1 MPYITLENDKLKV
14 TISSFGAEMQ
24 SLFGKADATE
34 YLWQGNPKFW
44 GRRAPHLFPIIGG
57 LKDGRFVYDSRS
69 YEMGNHGFARD
80 SEFAVEALSKTKAV
94 FTLCERKENY
104 PFDYLLSITYAL
116 KRNRLKITYTVKN
129 TGKRK
134 LYFSVGGHPAFACPI
149 NPALKYSDYFIEFE
163 KEENPEQPLIQ
174 NDLVDGHRIL
184 PIRNRRI
191 SLLNSLFTRDALV
204 IERPNSKKFRLR
216 SAKDGRQIEMKIKN
230 FDFMAFWS
238 KPADGADFICFEP
251 WCGIDDKA
259 DGIRSLESK
268 WKIHCLKPGKT
279 FRCAYSITAT

>member
-1 MPYITLENDKLKV
+1 MPYITLETDELKV
-14 TISSFGAEMQ
+14 LISSFGAEMQ
-24 SLFGKADATE
+24 SLFGKSGSTE

-163 KEENPEQPLIQ
+163 KDTAFSLSETAGFPFSTHSSPGTRWLSSGRIQ
-174 NDLVDGHRIL
+174 
-184 PIRNRRI
+184 RN
-191 SLLNSLFTRDALV
+191 SDCAAQKTGG
-204 IERPNSKKFRLR
+204 RLR
-216 SAKDGRQIEMKIKN
+216 
-230 FDFMAFWS
+230 
-238 KPADGADFICFEP
+238 
-251 WCGIDDKA
+251 
-259 DGIRSLESK
+259 
-268 WKIHCLKPGKT
+268 
-279 FRCAYSITAT
+279 

>member
-1 MPYITLENDKLKV
+1 MPYITLETDELKV
-14 TISSFGAEMQ
+14 LISSFGAEMQ
-24 SLFGKADATE
+24 SLFGKSGSTE

-216 SAKDGRQIEMKIKN
+216 SAKDGRQIEMKIRN

>member
-1 MPYITLENDKLKV
+1 MPYITLETDELKV
-14 TISSFGAEMQ
+14 LISSFGAEMQ
-24 SLFGKADATE
+24 SLFGKAGSTE

-216 SAKDGRQIEMKIKN
+216 SAKDGRQIEMKIRN

>member
-57 LKDGRFVYDSRS
+57 LKDGRFVYDSQP

-80 SEFAVEALSKTKAV
+80 SEFTVESLSATKAV

-104 PFDYLLSITYAL
+104 PFDYLLRITYTL

-129 TGKRK
+129 KGKRK

-149 NPALKYSDYFIEFE
+149 NPTLKYSDYFIEFE
-163 KEENPEQPLIQ
+163 KEENPKQPLIQ
-174 NDLVDGHRIL
+174 NDLVDGYRIL
-184 PIRNRRI
+184 PIQNRRI
-191 SLLNSLFTRDALV
+191 SLLNSLFTQDALIV
-204 IERPNSKKFRLR
+204 ERPNSKKFWLR
-216 SAKDGRQIEMKIKN
+216 TSKDGRQIEMKIKN

-238 KPADGADFICFEP
+238 KPTDGADFICFEP

-259 DGIRSLESK
+259 DGPRPFESK
-268 WKIHCLKPGKT
+268 WKIHCLKSGKT

>member
-1 MPYITLENDKLKV
+1 
-14 TISSFGAEMQ
+14 MQ
-24 SLFGKADATE
+24 SLFGKAGSTE

>member
-1 MPYITLENDKLKV
+1 MPYITLETDELKV
-14 TISSFGAEMQ
+14 LISSFGAEMQ
-24 SLFGKADATE
+24 SLFGKAGSTE

-80 SEFAVEALSKTKAV
+80 SEFAIEALSKTKAV

>member
-1 MPYITLENDKLKV
+1 MPYITLETDELKV
-14 TISSFGAEMQ
+14 LISSFGAEMQ
-24 SLFGKADATE
+24 SLFGKSGSTE